1 MASLTDALV
10 RELIEG
16 RYVACLGTEN
26 PDGSIHL
33 VSVWYLFDGGSLYV
47 ATSSRSRKARNL
59 EARPQASLMIDSRDP
74 QASRGVTAM
83 GTAQLL
89 KGEAS
94 RQWNARIHR
103 RYLSEAALAD
113 PRVGPVFSQWDD
125 ITIQLKP
132 DRVIAW
138 DMREADKGVFGG
150 AFEQNPGYLLKLD
163 L

>member
-1 MASLTDALV
+1 VATLTDPLV
-10 RELIEG
+10 RELLEG
-16 RYVACLGTEN
+16 RYVACLGTES
-26 PDGSIHL
+26 PDGSVHM

-59 EARPQASLMIDSRDP
+59 EARPRASLMIDSRDS
-74 QASRGVTAM
+74 QASRGVTVM

-89 KGEAS
+89 KGDAS
-94 RQWNARIHR
+94 REVNSRIYR

-113 PRVGPVFSQWDD
+113 SRVVPVFAQWDD
-125 ITIQLKP
+125 VTIQLKP

-138 DMREADKGVFGG
+138 DMREADKAVFGN
-150 AFEQNPGYLLKLD
+150 AFAQNPGYLLKLD